1 MPIEKV
7 LVVSKL
13 SRYEFEKNRFKDLSD
28 NEFERKI
35 RERGTDY
42 DKLMHH
48 HNLHKD
54 FELKVVEAMQSMGIQ
69 VRVVNRFGLSDLT
82 PKASADAP
90 LIRFQI

>member
-1 MPIEKV
+1 M

-13 SRYEFEKNRFKDLSD
+13 SRYEYEKYRYKNLTDSEL
-28 NEFERKI
+28 ERKI

-54 FELKVVEAMQSMGIQ
+54 FELKVVEAMESMGIE
-69 VRVVNRFGLSDLT
+69 VRVVNR
-82 PKASADAP
+82 
-90 LIRFQI
+90 

>member
-1 MPIEKV
+1 M

-13 SRYEFEKNRFKDLSD
+13 SRYEFEKNRYKDLTDS
-28 NEFERKI
+28 ELERKI

-54 FELKVVEAMQSMGIQ
+54 FELKVVEAMQSIGIE
-69 VRVVNRFGLSDLT
+69 VRIVNR
-82 PKASADAP
+82 
-90 LIRFQI
+90 